1 MSIASA
7 IRSRPSKSPRA
18 TAAEARDRGWCP
30 DSLHPLQIAKTRR
43 HWNQQGLHRVV
54 GTELRFFMHCASS
67 CVESQKDGR
76 MVLSGESLLIIL
88 LVGLVAGWLAGK
100 IVTGGGFGI
109 IADIAI
115 GIVGSLIGT
124 W

>member
-1 MSIASA
+1 
-7 IRSRPSKSPRA
+7 
-18 TAAEARDRGWCP
+18 
-30 DSLHPLQIAKTRR
+30 
-43 HWNQQGLHRVV
+43 
-54 GTELRFFMHCASS
+54 
-67 CVESQKDGR
+67 
-76 MVLSGESLLIIL
+76 LLIIL

-124 W
+124 WLVPKLGIHIASGIVTKIIVATIGAILLLLVVGLLRGGFPRRRFWRT